1 MTTILIGL
9 AAGAALCLGLYAI
22 YSLFSEVPEQDTQYR
37 DQPPSLFRMLWPLI
51 ILVEF
56 NFGRLLFSKNRLEQ
70 TAVLLRRAGQEYALT
85 PRQFLSGRIVTALVG
100 LALGWIGNEMTG
112 MEGISLP
119 AMAGLLGYF
128 YPAIWLRDQT
138 KVRNLQILKALPFF
152 LDIVTLAV
160 EAGLNLSNA
169 MQQAVTKGLKGPLA
183 VEINR
188 VLRDTRGGK
197 ARVDAL
203 RDFAERLDF
212 APVTS
217 LVSALIQAESMGSSL
232 GPILRVQAEQ
242 RRAERFQRA
251 EKMAMEAPVKML
263 GPLIMCI
270 FPCTFIVLGF
280 PIVVKFMTS
289 GL

>member
-1 MTTILIGL
+1 MTYILIGL
-9 AAGAALCLGLYAI
+9 AAGGAMCLGLYAV
-22 YSLFSEVPEQDTQYR
+22 YSLFSEMPEQDTQYR

-51 ILVEF
+51 ALVEF
-56 NFGRLLFSKNRLEQ
+56 NLGWLLFRKKRLEQ
-70 TAVLLRRAGQEYALT
+70 TAILLRRAGQEYALT
-85 PRQFLSGRIVTALVG
+85 PRQFLSGQVATALVG
-100 LALGWIGNEMTG
+100 LVLGWIGNEMTG
-112 MEGISLP
+112 MDGLSLP
-119 AMAGLLGYF
+119 AMFGLVGYF
-128 YPAIWLRDQT
+128 YPTIWLRDQT
-138 KVRNLQILKALPFF
+138 KVRNMQILKALPFF

-203 RDFAERLDF
+203 RDFADRLDF

-280 PIVVKFMTS
+280 PIVVKFMSS

>member
-1 MTTILIGL
+1 MTYLLIAL
-9 AAGAALCLGLYAI
+9 AAGVAMCLGLYAV
-22 YSLFSEVPEQDTQYR
+22 YSLFSEMPEQDTQYR
-37 DQPPSLFRMLWPLI
+37 DTPPSLFRMLWPLI
-51 ILVEF
+51 KLVEF
-56 NFGRLLFSKNRLEQ
+56 NLGWLLFRKKRLEQ

-85 PRQFLSGRIVTALVG
+85 PRQFLSGQIATALVG
-100 LALGWIGNEMTG
+100 VLLGWVGNEMTG
-112 MEGISLP
+112 LDGLSLP
-119 AMAGLLGYF
+119 AMFGLLGYF
-128 YPAIWLRDQT
+128 YPSIWLRDQT

-280 PIVVKFMTS
+280 PIVVKFMSS

>member
-1 MTTILIGL
+1 MTYILIGL
-9 AAGAALCLGLYAI
+9 AAGAALCLGLYAV

-37 DQPPSLFRMLWPLI
+37 DRPPSLFRMLWPLI

-56 NFGRLLFSKNRLEQ
+56 NFGRILFTKKRLEQ

-119 AMAGLLGYF
+119 AMFGLLGYF

-197 ARVDAL
+197 ARIDAL
-203 RDFAERLDF
+203 RDFADRLDF

>member
-1 MTTILIGL
+1 MTYILIGL
-9 AAGAALCLGLYAI
+9 AAGAALCLGLYAV

-37 DQPPSLFRMLWPLI
+37 DRPPSLFRMLWPLI

-56 NFGRLLFSKNRLEQ
+56 NFGRLLFSKTRLEQ
-70 TAVLLRRAGQEYALT
+70 AAGL
-85 PRQFLSGRIVTALVG
+85 G
-100 LALGWIGNEMTG
+100 LGCVGNEMTG

-138 KVRNLQILKALPFF
+138 KARNLQILKALPFF

-203 RDFAERLDF
+203 RDFADRLDF

>member
-1 MTTILIGL
+1 MTYILIGL
-9 AAGAALCLGLYAI
+9 AAGAALCLGLYAV

-56 NFGRLLFSKNRLEQ
+56 NFGRLLFSKSRLEQ
-70 TAVLLRRAGQEYALT
+70 TVVLLRRAGQEYALT

-119 AMAGLLGYF
+119 AMFGLLGYF
-128 YPAIWLRDQT
+128 YPVIWLRDQT

-197 ARVDAL
+197 ARIDAL
-203 RDFAERLDF
+203 RDFADRLDF